1 MKQRVDKY
9 KVRSEREKR
18 GWSQE
23 QLASVSGLGLR
34 TIQRIEATGKS
45 SLESGRALASV
56 FEISLEDLWEENP
69 RFDYD
74 HVQVSYVFFSCFIL
88 LVPLLSIFF
97 ETLSLADSRD
107 QQGSFIVSIVF
118 LAAAIP
124 LFAVSS
130 LQIQISEGVLR
141 WRFGLGL
148 LKKERQTA
156 NIESVSPVRNKWWY
170 GWGVR
175 MLPHCILYN
184 AWGLDA
190 VEVLFTDGSRLRL
203 GTDEPETLCRAIQNS
218 IAS

>member
-1 MKQRVDKY
+1 MKQRIDKN
-9 KVRSEREKR
+9 KIRSEREKR

-34 TIQRIEATGKS
+34 TIQRIEASGKS

-74 HVQVSYVFFSCFIL
+74 HVQVSYVFFTCFIL
-88 LVPLLSIFF
+88 IVPLLSIFF
-97 ETLSLADSRD
+97 KTLSTVDSPD
-107 QQGSFIVSIVF
+107 QSELFIPIV
-118 LAAAIP
+118 LLVAAIP
-124 LFAVSS
+124 LLAISS
-130 LQIQISEGVLR
+130 LRIQICEGVLR

-148 LKKERQTA
+148 LKKERRIA

-170 GWGVR
+170 GWGIR

-203 GTDEPETLCRAIQNS
+203 GTDEPETLSRAIQSSLAN
-218 IAS
+218 